1 MRLVEFYNPEKDR
14 SAKKHIDDTRKTKLT
29 LETLSKLRK
38 YREIKKSENIEQRE
52 FAALMYAKQAE
63 PASQF

>member
-1 MRLVEFYNPEKDR
+1 MRLDEFYNPEKDR

-29 LETLSKLRK
+29 LETLIKLRK

-52 FAALMYAKQAE
+52 FASLIYAKQAE

>member
-1 MRLVEFYNPEKDR
+1 MRLDEFYNPEKDR

-38 YREIKKSENIEQRE
+38 YRETKKSENIEQRE
-52 FAALMYAKQAE
+52 SASMMYSKPTEAQSE
-63 PASQF
+63 F

>member
-1 MRLVEFYNPEKDR
+1 MRLDEFYNPEKDR

-38 YREIKKSENIEQRE
+38 YREIKKSENIEQGE
-52 FAALMYAKQAE
+52 FASMMYSKPTEAQSE
-63 PASQF
+63 F

>member
-1 MRLVEFYNPEKDR
+1 MRLDEFYNPEKDR

-52 FAALMYAKQAE
+52 FASMMYSKPTEAQSE
-63 PASQF
+63 F